1 MLSHDASLHLVLPR
15 DFRPSRDKAVD
26 RGERRLVNIE
36 DFQRSCCLQSS
47 CLTQIG
53 FGVLVATSTAKRVAV
68 LRTLPAIVISAS
80 VMGLCCSASPSRR
93 VLMSW
98 S

>member
-1 MLSHDASLHLVLPR
+1 MTPVYIWFCLVTFALR
-15 DFRPSRDKAVD
+15 VTKRWTEESEDWSI
-26 RGERRLVNIE
+26 LNI
-36 DFQRSCCLQSS
+36 FQRSCCSQSS

-53 FGVLVATSTAKRVAV
+53 FEVLVATSTAKRVAV

-93 VLMSW
+93 MLMSW